1 MFDAGPDQVEIHC
14 GLTLED
20 EFVLTRVKNTARELS
35 GKDREQ
41 YLWQA
46 ILKLVCRERAYKM
59 VLNEMGVAI
68 DTNIKDI

>member
-1 MFDAGPDQVEIHC
+1 MFDAGPDQVEIQC

-20 EFVLTRVKNTARELS
+20 EFVLTRVKNKARELS

-41 YLWQA
+41 YLWQT

-59 VLNEMGVAI
+59 VLDELGVAV
-68 DTNIKDI
+68 DTNIKEI